1 MTYQELAALPHIE
14 SAKVISQSFLYLK
27 AEEGYQITDYAD
39 GDPIERFYSSRGRS
53 LLMRG
58 SYSDKYRT
66 ITDTEAERLATQRDE
81 ARIQAQEQSE

>member
-14 SAKVISQSFLYLK
+14 SARVISQSFLYLK
-27 AEEGYQITDYAD
+27 AEEGYQITDYTD

-58 SYSDKYRT
+58 SYSYKYRT
-66 ITDTEAERLATQRDE
+66 ITDAEADRLAVQRDE
-81 ARIQAQEQSE
+81 TRAKAQEKSE

>member
-14 SAKVISQSFLYLK
+14 SARVISQSFLYLK
-27 AEEGYQITDYAD
+27 AEDGYQITDHTD
-39 GDPIERFYSSRGRS
+39 GDPIERFYASRGRS

-66 ITDTEAERLATQRDE
+66 ITDAEADRLAAQRDE
-81 ARIQAQEQSE
+81 ARAQSQEKSE

>member
-27 AEEGYQITDYAD
+27 AEEGYQITDYTD
-39 GDPIERFYSSRGRS
+39 GDPIERFYSSRVRS

-66 ITDTEAERLATQRDE
+66 ITDAEADRLAVQRDE
-81 ARIQAQEQSE
+81 ARAKVNEKSE